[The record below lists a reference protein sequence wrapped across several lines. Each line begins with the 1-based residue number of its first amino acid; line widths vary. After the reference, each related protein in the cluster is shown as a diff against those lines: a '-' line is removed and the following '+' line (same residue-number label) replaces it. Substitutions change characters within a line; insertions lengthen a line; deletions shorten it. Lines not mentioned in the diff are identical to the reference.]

1 MCTRWL
7 PAFMTDGTKVSTA
20 TNLAAL
26 GLGVLSLVAIAP
38 AYLNHDAAWYLYL
51 VQRWFGGASLYRDVV
66 DTNPPLIIWLTAL
79 PAAVAGATGWQATAV
94 FKGFVFLLAA
104 ASVLVVRSL
113 VRASPDRE
121 FLLITSAAFL
131 MLPFAKGDFGQRE
144 HLAVLLT
151 MPYVMLSAA
160 REGHGR
166 PAVRV
171 FIGAAAGIGFAIKPH
186 FLVAWTGIEVV
197 VFAHE
202 RWRALRRP
210 EFVAATTVFAAY
222 AIAVLALTPQYLEI
236 AGQVSRVYGG
246 LNSPIAVLMRLR
258 EVQLWIA
265 ALAVFL
271 VVRWR
276 GRDLLPLA
284 TFAAATGY
292 LAAAL
297 IQFKGWGYQLYPAR
311 VFLVLFLAVAAAFIL
326 GEMPAFGSL
335 LRGGRR
341 GLAVVFVAALIV
353 ASGRYIA
360 EARRPAAPDLVTPLM
375 SAIAEQ
381 GGPLTVL
388 SMRTIIYP
396 AFPAVNYSGATWG
409 IRHNSL
415 WFLPGFYSDQDR
427 LAGGPLRAHT
437 LDGMPALE
445 RMFFDQVVEDL
456 CRTPAQL
463 LAIEQPAPVAPA
475 GRRSLDLR
483 AYYSQSPSAEK
494 LLAAYRS
501 RGTVGPFE
509 LFTPDMG
516 PACR

>member
-1 MCTRWL
+1 
-7 PAFMTDGTKVSTA
+7 MTDGSKVSTA

-26 GLGVLSLVAIAP
+26 VLGVLSLVAIAP
-38 AYLNHDAAWYLYL
+38 AYLNHDAAWYLYF
-51 VQRWFGGASLYRDVV
+51 VQRWFDGASVYRDVV

-79 PAAVAGATGWQATAV
+79 PAAVARGMGWQATAA
-94 FKGFVFLLAA
+94 FKGFVFLIAA

-113 VRASPDRE
+113 VRRVWPERE
-121 FLLITSAAFL
+121 FLLVTAVAFL
-131 MLPFAKGDFGQRE
+131 ILPFAKGDFGQRE

-151 MPYVMLSAA
+151 MPYVMLSASRDERIPSA
-160 REGHGR
+160 M
-166 PAVRV
+166 RV
-171 FIGAAAGIGFAIKPH
+171 LTGAAAGVGFAIKPH
-186 FLVAWTGIEVV
+186 FLLAWIGIEWIM
-197 VFAHE
+197 FA
-202 RWRALRRP
+202 RVKWRSMRRP
-210 EFVAATTVFAAY
+210 EFVAAVSVFVAY
-222 AIAVLALTPQYLEI
+222 AVAVLALVPQYLEV
-236 AGQVSRVYGG
+236 AGQVRRVYGG

-276 GRDLLPLA
+276 REDRLPLA
-284 TFAAATGY
+284 IFAVATGY

-311 VFLVLFLAVAAAFIL
+311 VYLVLFLAVAGAFL
-326 GEMPAFGSL
+326 LSEVPALATL

-341 GLAVVFVAALIV
+341 GLAVVFAAALIV
-353 ASGRYIA
+353 AAGRYIA
-360 EARRPAAPDLVTPLM
+360 EAKRPATPDLVTLLM

-381 GGPLTVL
+381 GGSLTVL

-396 AFPAVNYSGATWG
+396 AFPAVNYSGVTWG

-427 LAGGPLRAHT
+427 LAGGPLQPHT
-437 LDGMPALE
+437 LESMPALE
-445 RMFFDQVVEDL
+445 RMFFDQIVEDL
-456 CRTPAQL
+456 CRTPPQL

-483 AYYSQSPSAEK
+483 AYYSQSPSAVK
-494 LLAAYRS
+494 LLTAYRS
-501 RGTVGPFE
+501 RGTIGPFE
-509 LFTPDMG
+509 LLTPG
-516 PACR
+516 TTPACR